1 MHATTSSSVS
11 APPSDH
17 QGDRNPEPLGDRGVS
32 PDRSPTGSLAYR
44 DLGRLRRPTLTS
56 VVGTP
61 PMRRRWSYVRRLD
74 KRTAVGGA
82 RPAVL
87 QRLYR
92 SPTLVPNS
100 HVCGRARDSRPGPAQ
115 ALELSRL
122 WSARRLCAAGVG
134 VMYGGWTSALA
145 LEVHGPR
152 FSNACTDLQR
162 MYPSLAAVVGR
173 ATPAPAR
180 LRHWSSH
187 VCGRHAASAQAL
199 ELSTEVGQA
208 HSRWRC
214 TARGS
219 PTRVPISNVCTQ
231 VSRLWSGTRLPP
243 RPKHADLRARPVS
256 HAREIEAN
264 NHLRQVR
271 PLGATTAG
279 ISVGK
284 QAYKARNAPPSI
296 VINEPVM

>member
-1 MHATTSSSVS
+1 MTVVSVRI
-11 APPSDH
+11 
-17 QGDRNPEPLGDRGVS
+17 GLR
-32 PDRSPTGSLAYR
+32 PDRWHIATLA
-44 DLGRLRRPTLTS
+44 GC
-56 VVGTP
+56 
-61 PMRRRWSYVRRLD
+61 
-74 KRTAVGGA
+74 GA
-82 RPAVL
+82 
-87 QRLYR
+87 Q
-92 SPTLVPNS
+92 
-100 HVCGRARDSRPGPAQ
+100 
-115 ALELSRL
+115 LSRL
-122 WSARRLCAAGVG
+122 WSERRLCAGVG
-134 VMYGGWTSALA
+134 VMYGGWTSAQP

-162 MYPSLAAVVGR
+162 LYPTLTSVVGR